1 MKNSK
6 YSQIL
11 DSLIGDQIPQNLN
24 LAPKIHTKIHGQKG
38 AIMNKRKKVLI
49 PTAVVLMMLT
59 VVAFTVPAVAQTL
72 QRWIGYIPGFG
83 QVQEE
88 KLRTLDEPQT
98 QVVNGIT
105 LNVNEVIASKD
116 KTLVKYSISGIEDS
130 MKSQGLVCP
139 MPNSIPH
146 NSSPVISLPDGTAL
160 QDESL
165 GVLQVSGSYQFEA
178 TYTAIPQSENK
189 VSFTLEC
196 LWQTGNGSSLWSF
209 QVPLQLTDKG
219 NPEMTVAPVVV
230 IPTVI
235 AQTAVEGTGA
245 QSSPLEMVVSQVIPL
260 DDGYILQGT
269 LTIEPESGLTVNMFN
284 GLLEDVTVLDANN
297 VALTPE
303 MVPGDFIVEL
313 NEVGSNKYNWAILL
327 NATSIAWPLTITVNS
342 IPALTDPYAPST
354 FQVNVG
360 ENPQP
365 GQEWVIEKDVPFGPK
380 VVHVV
385 SIKRIQN
392 DFGMNGY
399 EITFNN
405 DSSLSFSYDIAGGAP
420 NGGGGGGGG
429 GGVNGATFTIVESYM
444 GDVPT
449 GELSVQ
455 LIGQGV
461 ESIQGPWQ
469 VILAEPVY

>member
-38 AIMNKRKKVLI
+38 AMMNKRKRILI

-59 VVAFTVPAVAQTL
+59 VVAFTVPAVADTI

-98 QVVNGIT
+98 QSVDGVTIS
-105 LNVNEVIASKD
+105 VNEVIASKD
-116 KTLVKYSISGIEDS
+116 KTLVKYSILGIEDS
-130 MKSQGLVCP
+130 MMSQGLVCP
-139 MPNSIPH
+139 MTNSIPI
-146 NSSPVISLPDGTAL
+146 NSSPVISLSDGTVL
-160 QDESL
+160 RDESL
-165 GVLQVSGSYQFEA
+165 GVSPGSGSYQFEA
-178 TYTAIPQSENK
+178 TYSAIPQSENK
-189 VSFTLEC
+189 VSLTLEC
-196 LWQTGNGSSLWSF
+196 LWQSGNGSSLWSF

-219 NPEMTVAPVVV
+219 NAALMVAPVVV
-230 IPTVI
+230 IPTEI
-235 AQTAVEGTGA
+235 AQNAAEEAGA
-245 QSSPLEMVVSQVIPL
+245 QSSPSEMVVSQVIPL
-260 DDGYILQGT
+260 DNGYILQGT
-269 LTIEPESGLTVNMFN
+269 LTIEPESGLTVNIFN
-284 GLLEDVTVLDANN
+284 GLLEDVTVRDANN
-297 VALTPE
+297 VTLTPE

-313 NEVGSNKYNWAILL
+313 NEEGSNKYNWAMLL
-327 NATSIAWPLTITVNS
+327 NSPSIAWPLTITVNS
-342 IPALTDPYAPST
+342 ISALTDPYAPST
-354 FQVNVG
+354 FQVFVG

-380 VVHVV
+380 LVHVV

-399 EITFNN
+399 EITFIY
-405 DSSLSFSYDIAGGAP
+405 DSSLSFSYDIAGGVP
-420 NGGGGGGGG
+420 NGGGGGG
-429 GGVNGATFTIVESYM
+429 GGVNGALSTIVESYM
-444 GDVPT
+444 GVVPT
-449 GELSVQ
+449 GNLSVQ
-455 LIGQGV
+455 LYGQGV

>member
-24 LAPKIHTKIHGQKG
+24 LAPKIHTKIHRQKG
-38 AIMNKRKKVLI
+38 AVMNKRKKVLI
-49 PTAVVLMMLT
+49 PTAVVLMMMT
-59 VVAFTVPAVAQTL
+59 VIGFTVPAVADTI

-88 KLRTLDEPQT
+88 KLRTLREPQT
-98 QVVNGIT
+98 QIVDGVTLTVDEVV
-105 LNVNEVIASKD
+105 ASKD
-116 KTLVKYSISGIEDS
+116 KTLIKYSIFGIEES
-130 MKSQGLVCP
+130 MKSHGLVCP
-139 MPNSIPH
+139 MANSIPI
-146 NSSPVISLPDGTAL
+146 NSSPLISLSDGTKL
-160 QDESL
+160 QDMSL
-165 GVLQVSGSYQFEA
+165 AVLPGNGSYQFEA
-178 TYTAIPQSENK
+178 TYSPIPPSENK

-209 QVPLQLTDKG
+209 QVPLKLTDKE
-219 NPEMTVAPVVV
+219 NTALTVAPVVE
-230 IPTVI
+230 IPAEI
-235 AQTAVEGTGA
+235 AQNVVEGADG
-245 QSSPLEMVVSQVIPL
+245 QSSPSEMVVSQVIPL
-260 DDGYILQGT
+260 TDGYILQGT
-269 LTIEPESGLTVNMFN
+269 MTIEPESGLIVDMFK
-284 GLLEDVTVLDANN
+284 GFLEDVTVLGANN

-303 MVPGDFIVEL
+303 ITPNDFIVEL
-313 NEVGSNKYNWAILL
+313 NAAGSNQYNWAMQL

-360 ENPQP
+360 ETPQP

-399 EITFNN
+399 EITFIY
-405 DSSLSFSYDIAGGAP
+405 DSSLSFSYDIAGGVST
-420 NGGGGGGGG
+420 GGGGGGGG
-429 GGVNGATFTIVESYM
+429 QGVNGAPFTIVESYA
-444 GDVPT
+444 GAVPT

-455 LIGQGV
+455 LHGQGV